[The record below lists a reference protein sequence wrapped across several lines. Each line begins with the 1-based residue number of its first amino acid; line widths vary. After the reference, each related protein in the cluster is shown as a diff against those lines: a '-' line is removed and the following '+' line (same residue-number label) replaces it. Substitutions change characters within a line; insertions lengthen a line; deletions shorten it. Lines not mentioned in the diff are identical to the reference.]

1 MLLLGGALA
10 HAQVPGPRRTVSAVR
25 VEQPPAVD
33 GVLDDA
39 AWKQASFTTDLVQK
53 EPEQGLPATLRT
65 EVAFV
70 YDGDALYVGARMF
83 SDSPADIET
92 VMTRRDESGVAERL
106 IISLDTW
113 HDRRTAYSFAV
124 TAAGQRV
131 DWFHPSDAEYD
142 RDFSFNP
149 VWQARTS
156 LTGGGWVAELR
167 IPFSQLRFNDGD
179 EQVWGLN
186 LNRYVPRRNEDD
198 FWVVVPRHVTGW
210 SSWFGELT
218 GVRGVRPSRRLE
230 LLPYVAGD
238 WQLNSGRNPRAGT
251 PFDSRRDWA
260 GRVGGDA
267 KVGLGPNLTL
277 DATVN
282 PDFGQLEADPAV
294 VNLTAFETV
303 FDERRPFFTEGSPLF
318 AGNGPTYFYSRRIGA
333 SPRLLGDLQSQQ
345 DFVEAPRAST
355 LWGAGKLT
363 GRLASGLSVGAL
375 AAVTGQS
382 FADVYD
388 FDTAA
393 EGRVKL
399 EPFTGYGVVRV
410 QQELGDGASVV
421 GAMLTG
427 VNRSVTPTGQAQSL
441 AFNLPQQA
449 YTASADAS
457 FRLGAGGQYALSA
470 YAGGSRVSGSPE
482 AMARLQRSSARYFQ
496 RPDQTYVRV
505 DPEATS
511 LSGYTAGATLERV
524 SGRHWLWSVGGYAE
538 SPGFELN
545 DVGSLQTADDLQADL
560 SLTYRDTEPGRW
572 LRGLET
578 TLGLY
583 NNWNYGGVRQST
595 SLSSTASATFP
606 NFWTGAVTASYF
618 PRALSDVLTRGGPL
632 MQTGQGVDFIAELDN
647 AFSATT
653 RWNLNAKAWRYETGS
668 HGYVLGGSLGV
679 QPTSRLRLSVEPGL
693 SRYTEEPQYVAT
705 VDGGGAETYGRRYV
719 FGAVDRNELFARL
732 RVDFFVTPDLSVE
745 LYAEPFAASGRYS
758 RFGELARA
766 RSRTLLYYGDENVT
780 HEDGRLRVVDG
791 SGAAFE
797 VDDPDF
803 NLRSLR
809 SNLVVR
815 WEFRPGS
822 TFFFVWQQDRST
834 EQALG
839 RVLEPSALGNSFSA
853 PGSHT
858 FAVKLAWWLPV
869 D

>member
-1 MLLLGGALA
+1 M
-10 HAQVPGPRRTVSAVR
+10 SAVR
-25 VEQPPAVD
+25 VEQPPVLD

-39 AWKQASFTTDLVQK
+39 AWKQATFTTDLVQK
-53 EPEQGLPATLRT
+53 EPDQGLPSTLRT

-70 YDGDALYVGARMF
+70 YDADALYVGARMF

-113 HDRRTAYSFAV
+113 RDRRTAYSFAV

-131 DWFHPSDAEYD
+131 DWFHPSDNEYA
-142 RDFSFNP
+142 RDFSFNA
-149 VWQARTS
+149 VWQARTR
-156 LTGGGWVAELR
+156 LTGEGWVAELR
-167 IPFSQLRFNDGD
+167 IPFSQLRFNDAD

-210 SSWFGELT
+210 ASWFGDLE

-230 LLPYVAGD
+230 VLPYVAGD
-238 WQLNSGRNPRAGT
+238 WRVDSGSNPRAGT

-267 KVGLGPNLTL
+267 KLGLGPNLTL

-294 VNLTAFETV
+294 VNLSDFEN
-303 FDERRPFFTEGSPLF
+303 FFEERRPFFTEGSQLF
-318 AGNGPTYFYSRRIGA
+318 TGVGPTYFYSRRVGA
-333 SPRLLGDLQSQQ
+333 SPRLLGDLRSQR
-345 DFVEAPRAST
+345 DFVEAARAST

-375 AAVTGQS
+375 AAITGNS

-388 FDTAA
+388 FDTS
-393 EGRVKL
+393 EVGRVKL
-399 EPFTGYGVVRV
+399 EPFTGYGVVRA
-410 QQELGDGASVV
+410 QQELGGGASVV
-421 GAMLTG
+421 GATLTG
-427 VNRSVTPTGQAQSL
+427 VHRSLSPQGPGESL
-441 AFNLPQQA
+441 TFNLPRQA
-449 YTASADAS
+449 YAAGADAS
-457 FRLGAGGQYALSA
+457 FRLGAGGQYALTA
-470 YAGGSRVSGSPE
+470 YAGGSHVSGTRE
-482 AMARLQRSSARYFQ
+482 AMERLQRSSARYFQ
-496 RPDQTYVRV
+496 RPDQSHVRV

-511 LSGYTAGATLERV
+511 LSGYTAGARLERV
-524 SGRHWLWSVGGYAE
+524 SGRHWLWRMGGSVE

-545 DVGSLQTADDLQADL
+545 DAGSLQTADDIDAEL
-560 SLTYRDTEPGRW
+560 SVTYRETEPGPW
-572 LRGLET
+572 LRGFEA
-578 TLGLY
+578 TLGLS

-595 SLSSTASATFP
+595 SLSSTVSTTFP
-606 NFWTGAVTASYF
+606 NFWTGSVTATYL

-632 MQTGQGVDFIAELDN
+632 MQTGQGVDFIASLDN
-647 AFSATT
+647 AYSATT
-653 RWNLNAKAWRYETGS
+653 RWGLDAKTWRYETGS
-668 HGYVLGGSLGV
+668 QGYVLGGSLGV
-679 QPTSRLRLSVEPGL
+679 QPTARLRLSVRPGL
-693 SRYTEEPQYVAT
+693 SRFTEEPQYVASLE
-705 VDGGGAETYGRRYV
+705 GGRPETFGRRYV
-719 FGAVDRNELFARL
+719 FGAVDRRELFARL
-732 RVDFFVTPDLSVE
+732 RADFFVTPDLSVE
-745 LYAEPFAASGRYS
+745 LYAEPFAASGRYH

-766 RSRTLLYYGDENVT
+766 RGRALLRYGDQNATRE
-780 HEDGRLRVVDG
+780 EGRLRLVDG
-791 SGAAFE
+791 AGGAFD

-803 NLRSLR
+803 NIRSLR

-822 TFFFVWQQDRST
+822 TLFLVWQQDRSN
-834 EQALG
+834 ERALG
-839 RVLEPSALGNSFSA
+839 AALEPTALGNSFVA

-858 FAVKLAWWLPV
+858 FAMKLSWWLPV